1 MFTGGT
7 NITRLDHL
15 HLVCVV
21 VPVVL
26 TGNKIYYFGGWCYHD
41 QCRHNSLHELDIDQ
55 FKWSLCLDDNDNG
68 PIKKQDCGMVAIH
81 QALLV
86 VGGCGSPPKNPQ
98 PLAQYDDGE
107 GLPAGLARTNE
118 HHLHNLGTGELRS
131 VMTCA
136 VCVCVCLQDVC
147 VWVVDG

>member
-1 MFTGGT
+1 M
-7 NITRLDHL
+7 
-15 HLVCVV
+15 
-21 VPVVL
+21 VL
-26 TGNKIYYFGGWCYHD
+26 LS
-41 QCRHNSLHELDIDQ
+41 NS
-55 FKWSLCLDDNDNG
+55 DNG
-68 PIKKQDCGMVAIH
+68 PIKKSLCGMVAIH

-86 VGGCGSPPKNPQ
+86 FGGHGSPPKNPQ
-98 PLAQYDDGE
+98 PLAQYD
-107 GLPAGLARTNE
+107 ASCTNE